1 MTTFTIE
8 LDDKLAQEL
17 KQRAAGQSVAPEVW
31 MQARLSEI
39 IEREQ
44 QNHPDVTSAAD
55 YVLQKNAELYRRLA

>member
-8 LDDKLAQEL
+8 LDDKVAQEL

-31 MQARLSEI
+31 LQERLSEI

-44 QNHPDVTSAAD
+44 QNHSDVASAAD
-55 YVLQKNAELYRRLA
+55 YILQKNAELYRRLA